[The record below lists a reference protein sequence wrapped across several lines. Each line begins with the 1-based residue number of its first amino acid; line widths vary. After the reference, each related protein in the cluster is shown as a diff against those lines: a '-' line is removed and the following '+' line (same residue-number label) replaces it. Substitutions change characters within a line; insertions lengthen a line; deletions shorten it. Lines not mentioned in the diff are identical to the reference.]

1 MTSCKW
7 WSASGK
13 KENKIKS
20 GVEET
25 VYNLTN
31 IKIDISFF
39 PRAKIMTHFFFLSL
53 ISRRVFI
60 GFLWCFSRSLISKTV
75 LDSKYVCWIIEC

>member
-1 MTSCKW
+1 MKSCK
-7 WSASGK
+7 WSASGGVKVEK

-31 IKIDISFF
+31 IKIDISF
-39 PRAKIMTHFFFLSL
+39 S
-53 ISRRVFI
+53 
-60 GFLWCFSRSLISKTV
+60 
-75 LDSKYVCWIIEC
+75 